1 MTDDIAY
8 QNAAQ
13 VRQLQA
19 ERVNAVIYGQE
30 TRVEAI
36 DKQLKEFGVKPEKA
50 KKAEPEAEPEPEKS
64 APHGRA
70 TKQERQQKTD
80 QDATK

>member
-1 MTDDIAY
+1 MTDEVAY

-19 ERVNAVIYGQE
+19 ERVNAVLYGQE
-30 TRVEAI
+30 TRIEAI
-36 DKQLKEFGVKPEKA
+36 DKQLKAFGMKPEQV
-50 KKAEPEAEPEPEKS
+50 KAEPEAEPEPVK
-64 APHGRA
+64 APPQGRA

-80 QDATK
+80 KG

>member
-1 MTDDIAY
+1 MADEIAY

-19 ERVNAVIYGQE
+19 ERVNAVAYGQE

-36 DKQLKEFGVKPEKA
+36 DKQLKELGVKPEKA
-50 KKAEPEAEPEPEKS
+50 KKAEPEAKPEK
-64 APHGRA
+64 APPQERA
-70 TKQERQQKTD
+70 TKQERQQKAD
-80 QDATK
+80 Q

>member
-1 MTDDIAY
+1 MADEIAY

-19 ERVNAVIYGQE
+19 ERVNAVNYGQT

-36 DKQLKEFGVKPEKA
+36 DKQLKEFGVKPEKT
-50 KKAEPEAEPEPEKS
+50 KKADAEKAEPEPEK
-64 APHGRA
+64 APPHGRA
-70 TKQERQQKTD
+70 TPQERQQKAD
-80 QDATK
+80 KD